1 MSLSNDDLRY
11 DLLKTEFEL
20 TQRQMD
26 KYDQLSSTVKTW
38 AVTLWAAS
46 AGWAFQ
52 TKTKPIVLLGA
63 LLALIFWF
71 FDGYTKTYRSGYKK
85 RRDEVQGSLR
95 ELFAGRPLPLSE
107 ISPSLPAHNERS
119 FIKSSLLIHIGL
131 PYAILIV
138 VSILIYLYVKL

>member
-1 MSLSNDDLRY
+1 MPSLDDLQY
-11 DLLKTEFEL
+11 DLLKVEFEL

-38 AVTLWAAS
+38 AVTLWAAT

-85 RRDEVQGSLR
+85 RRDEVQDFLR
-95 ELFAGRPLPLSE
+95 ELFAGRPLPANAMA
-107 ISPSLPAHNERS
+107 PSLPTHDE
-119 FIKSSLLIHIGL
+119 KSVVKNALLIHIGL
-131 PYAILIV
+131 PYAVLIL
-138 VSILIYLYVKL
+138 VSLLIYVRM